1 MKNRTIL
8 GIVCIV
14 LAIAVM
20 FGAAPLVNVMTAG
33 KTEVIRFRRDVP
45 QGTRIAAED
54 VAGS

>member
-33 KTEVIRFRRDVP
+33 KTEVIPVSQGCPPGDTHRGGRR
-45 QGTRIAAED
+45 G
-54 VAGS
+54 GS